1 VRVAWQPRPPHGRT
15 RDGVRIL
22 NLSPRFR
29 LIVGYGAIACAVPYL
44 ALKIVW
50 LAGGTLGVADRAMMS
65 DPSMFVLNLVTAGM
79 DVIAIAL
86 ALAFTHAWGQRIPAW
101 LVLPPAWVAT
111 GLLVKF
117 VLAVPLITA
126 AGMLMGR
133 SLPDPGGP
141 VRSWVYVLVYTEFV
155 GMGMGLA
162 AAFVAYARVRW
173 SGAFDS
179 TANAVTHRTRRVQV
193 PLANSAALMAGAVG
207 ALHLGWALGATLGVP
222 GEIAAGRTFASTVV
236 NFVDGATM
244 IGGAIGVVLLVHRP
258 RRPHFWVPLALAWI
272 GSGFLFAW
280 GLWGLANLLGNTAL
294 VRNRPNSLALINL
307 VGLIQLLAGLSRCS
321 YLRSATRQ

>member
-1 VRVAWQPRPPHGRT
+1 
-15 RDGVRIL
+15 
-22 NLSPRFR
+22 
-29 LIVGYGAIACAVPYL
+29 
-44 ALKIVW
+44 
-50 LAGGTLGVADRAMMS
+50 
-65 DPSMFVLNLVTAGM
+65 MFVLNLVTAGM

-244 IGGAIGVVLLVHRP
+244 IGGAIASSCWCTARAARISGCRSRSH
-258 RRPHFWVPLALAWI
+258 
-272 GSGFLFAW
+272 GSEPAFCSRGDCGGW
-280 GLWGLANLLGNTAL
+280 PTA
-294 VRNRPNSLALINL
+294 RQHGAGTEPA
-307 VGLIQLLAGLSRCS
+307 QLAGLDQPGRTD
-321 YLRSATRQ
+321 SAPRWPDHRTRHAARTCGARRVSDRDDDSPRAVVASLAANLTPISEGPRADTDPDSPGARKRTG